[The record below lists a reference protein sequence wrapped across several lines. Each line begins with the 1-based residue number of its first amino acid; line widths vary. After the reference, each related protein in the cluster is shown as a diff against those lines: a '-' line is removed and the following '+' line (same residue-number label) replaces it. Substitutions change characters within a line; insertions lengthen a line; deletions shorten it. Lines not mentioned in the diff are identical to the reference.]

1 MTEFFA
7 QGGTTKFV
15 DRLSAVLNIHASTI
29 KIVQVWEGS
38 TNIVYSI
45 TPTDIPNAD
54 MNQVV

>member
-1 MTEFFA
+1 LTEFFA
-7 QGGTTKFV
+7 QGGTIKFI

-38 TNIVYSI
+38 TNIAYSI
-45 TPTDIPNAD
+45 TPTDVPNAN